1 MESDTEMEDFDSS
14 EEGSNWSDDS
24 YLADEDFSF
33 DYQEGVDPHE
43 DALDW
48 EEDSNESAGDTP
60 PRVTPRKESQSE
72 SGVKCSDS
80 PEEPWLPCK
89 GSQSTRTSS
98 VKTDEDEAPLLSTL
112 QPDQQRSPSVNLS
125 TKTYS
130 PRKRV
135 PASPS
140 LKSKVPRLS
149 TPRKTSHL
157 PHRTTESDQ
166 PWKTEKH
173 PDEGPQPLRFCPS
186 RPPGPQVDPSA
197 MYSPLDL
204 FQMFFTK
211 VTVRTLCDNTNRQA
225 ARNIGRGKK
234 FKWIDIT
241 VKEFYKFI
249 GLVFFTA
256 LVKTKAISDYWI
268 TNSIFSIPF
277 PATVMNR
284 DRYRIISWNI
294 HMSDPDED
302 AVNDSKK
309 GTPEYDRL
317 FRLKPLMND
326 IRHACMSCFH
336 PHRNLA
342 VDERM
347 VASKAR
353 NGLIEYIKSKPTKF
367 GFKIFVL
374 ADSSN
379 GYTVDYAVY
388 IGKNTFPVGFG
399 ICHDSVM
406 SLVRPSVL
414 GAGYHVYLDNYFSSP
429 KLFKDLFDMKM
440 GACGTMREG
449 RLGFPR
455 SEENALTKKSPRG
468 SLRWIREG
476 SLLFVKW
483 KDAREVSMGTTI
495 HQAYGGE
502 TIKRKRKNK
511 DGKWSHESIP
521 VPTPI
526 LEYNK
531 NMGGVDLS
539 DQLIT
544 YFSAHRK
551 TMKWYRTLFYH
562 FVDIA
567 TTNSYIIH
575 KDLCK
580 VNKMQPMTHKEFTQ
594 ALVAQL
600 CEVSIETQ
608 SKPTN
613 TGHTPVPIKPV
624 ADKSKRSS
632 AGRKR
637 CELCKKS
644 GHSKDTPWK
653 CNECGVPLC
662 VIPDRNCFHDWHNL
676 EGMAPVEYQSSDS

>member
-1 MESDTEMEDFDSS
+1 MESDTEMEDFDRS

-48 EEDSNESAGDTP
+48 EEEDSNESASDSP
-60 PRVTPRKESQSE
+60 PRVTPRIESQSE
-72 SGVKCSDS
+72 SGVNGSES
-80 PEEPWLPCK
+80 PEETWLPCK

-98 VKTDEDEAPLLSTL
+98 VETEEDEGPLLSTL
-112 QPDQQRSPSVNLS
+112 HPDQQRSPS
-125 TKTYS
+125 TKTHS

-135 PASPS
+135 LASPS
-140 LKSKVPRLS
+140 LKSKVPR
-149 TPRKTSHL
+149 
-157 PHRTTESDQ
+157 
-166 PWKTEKH
+166 
-173 PDEGPQPLRFCPS
+173 
-186 RPPGPQVDPSA
+186 
-197 MYSPLDL
+197 
-204 FQMFFTK
+204 
-211 VTVRTLCDNTNRQA
+211 
-225 ARNIGRGKK
+225 
-234 FKWIDIT
+234 
-241 VKEFYKFI
+241 
-249 GLVFFTA
+249 
-256 LVKTKAISDYWI
+256 
-268 TNSIFSIPF
+268 
-277 PATVMNR
+277 
-284 DRYRIISWNI
+284 
-294 HMSDPDED
+294 
-302 AVNDSKK
+302 
-309 GTPEYDRL
+309 
-317 FRLKPLMND
+317 
-326 IRHACMSCFH
+326 
-336 PHRNLA
+336 
-342 VDERM
+342 
-347 VASKAR
+347 
-353 NGLIEYIKSKPTKF
+353 
-367 GFKIFVL
+367 
-374 ADSSN
+374 
-379 GYTVDYAVY
+379 
-388 IGKNTFPVGFG
+388 
-399 ICHDSVM
+399 
-406 SLVRPSVL
+406 
-414 GAGYHVYLDNYFSSP
+414 YHVYLDNYFSSP

-449 RLGFPR
+449 RQGFPR
-455 SEENALTKKSPRG
+455 AEENALTKKSPRG

-502 TIKRKRKNK
+502 KINRKHKNK

-608 SKPTN
+608 SKPKN